1 MYNEIEPF
9 AAQWLRNLEAK
20 RHIAPGRVE
29 TRSIA
34 ELQPNEI
41 DSPQFHAFAGI
52 GVWSHALRVAG
63 YDDAWNVWT
72 GSCPCQPFS
81 QAGRRAA
88 KSDARHLWPEWF
100 RLIRERRPRL
110 VLGEQVASPLGLG
123 WLDSVQADLEGEGY
137 AFGAVDLCAAGFSAP
152 HIRQRLYF
160 AAIRADG
167 MALSTQVGRG
177 WRSNEQE
184 HLDDRAHG
192 RWPEGKRFAES
203 RSAGDATLGMADHWR
218 EGRRQVGAVGGGR
231 GGGGGAQGVG
241 QRSLH
246 GGELGGRPLADAAD
260 LGRVGRQNG
269 ETGNGRDASRLQP
282 QRLRDARGLGHS
294 DIHGGWR
301 LGGTRTGAQGG
312 VGLWAVGD
320 GTGAS
325 GSVGRLG
332 DAGDAGPQGHGRL
345 VNLDGAQGRE
355 ASARHGPE
363 TGTSEWEWLYCRDG
377 KWRPTQPGLQPL
389 AHGATQR
396 VGRLRAYG
404 NAIEVRTA
412 TAFLQALKPQVED
425 FLRAP

>member
-9 AAQWLRNLEAK
+9 AAQWLRNLEAN
-20 RHIAPGRVE
+20 RHIAPGRID
-29 TRSIA
+29 TRSIT

-52 GVWSHALRVAG
+52 GVWSHALRIAG
-63 YDDAWNVWT
+63 YRDAWNVWT

-100 RLIRERRPRL
+100 RLIRERRPRV

-123 WLDSVQADLEGEGY
+123 WLDSVSTDLEGEGY
-137 AFGAVDLCAAGFSAP
+137 AFGASDLCAAGFSAP

-160 AAIRADG
+160 GAIRSDG
-167 MALSTQVGRG
+167 L
-177 WRSNEQE
+177 
-184 HLDDRAHG
+184 AH
-192 RWPEGKRFAES
+192 
-203 RSAGDATLGMADHWR
+203 HHQ
-218 EGRRQVGAVGGGR
+218 GRRQEFAQARVHVQGQCGNDTDGR
-231 GGGGGAQGVG
+231 GE
-241 QRSLH
+241 S
-246 GGELGGRPLADAAD
+246 
-260 LGRVGRQNG
+260 
-269 ETGNGRDASRLQP
+269 
-282 QRLRDARGLGHS
+282 RGLGHS
-294 DIHGGWR
+294 DLHGGWWN
-301 LGGTRTGAQGG
+301 GRTGTGSKGG
-312 VGLWAVGD
+312 VGLRAVSD

-325 GSVGRLG
+325 GSA
-332 DAGDAGPQGHGRL
+332 D
-345 VNLDGAQGRE
+345 
-355 ASARHGPE
+355 
-363 TGTSEWEWLYCRDG
+363 WEWLYCRDG

>member
-1 MYNEIEPF
+1 MTYNELDPF
-9 AAQWLRNLEAK
+9 AAQWLRNLEAAG
-20 RHIAPGRVE
+20 HIAAGSID
-29 TRSIA
+29 TRSIT
-34 ELQPNEI
+34 EIQPNEI

-100 RLIRERRPRL
+100 RLIRERRPR
-110 VLGEQVASPLGLG
+110 VVVGEQVASPLGLG

-137 AFGAVDLCAAGFSAP
+137 AVGAVDICAAGFAAP

-160 AAIRADG
+160 AAIRSDGLAHHHQQGLRQLGSLVPQDGYASSGPDADG
-167 MALSTQVGRG
+167 RG
-177 WRSNEQE
+177 
-184 HLDDRAHG
+184 
-192 RWPEGKRFAES
+192 
-203 RSAGDATLGMADHWR
+203 ATLGMAD
-218 EGRRQVGAVGGGR
+218 
-231 GGGGGAQGVG
+231 
-241 QRSLH
+241 S
-246 GGELGGRPLADAAD
+246 ADF
-260 LGRVGRQNG
+260 GRVGRWTG
-269 ETGNGRDASRLQP
+269 ETSNGRDASWLQP

-294 DIHGGWR
+294 DVHGGQW
-301 LGGTRTGAQGG
+301 
-312 VGLWAVGD
+312 VGHARGPE
-320 GTGAS
+320 GQ
-325 GSVGRLG
+325 GRLG
-332 DAGDAGPQGHGRL
+332 DAGDEGPQRHGRL

-355 ASARHGPE
+355 ASTRHGPE
-363 TGTSEWEWLYCRDG
+363 TSESSWGWLYCRDG

-389 AHGATQR
+389 AHGAPQR

-404 NAIEVRTA
+404 NAIERRTA

>member
-9 AAQWLRNLEAK
+9 AAQWLRNLEAN
-20 RHIAPGRVE
+20 RHIAPGRID
-29 TRSIA
+29 TRSIT

-52 GVWSHALRVAG
+52 GVWSHALRIAG
-63 YDDAWNVWT
+63 YRDAWNVWT

-100 RLIRERRPRL
+100 RLIRERRPRV

-123 WLDSVQADLEGEGY
+123 WLDSVSTDLEGEGY
-137 AFGAVDLCAAGFSAP
+137 AFGASDLCAAGFSAP

-160 AAIRADG
+160 GAIRSDG
-167 MALSTQVGRG
+167 L
-177 WRSNEQE
+177 
-184 HLDDRAHG
+184 AH
-192 RWPEGKRFAES
+192 
-203 RSAGDATLGMADHWR
+203 HHQ
-218 EGRRQVGAVGGGR
+218 GRRQEFAQARVHVQGQCGNDTDGR
-231 GGGGGAQGVG
+231 GE
-241 QRSLH
+241 S
-246 GGELGGRPLADAAD
+246 
-260 LGRVGRQNG
+260 
-269 ETGNGRDASRLQP
+269 
-282 QRLRDARGLGHS
+282 RGLGHS
-294 DIHGGWR
+294 DLHGGWWN
-301 LGGTRTGAQGG
+301 GRTGTGSKGG
-312 VGLWAVGD
+312 VGLRAVSD

-325 GSVGRLG
+325 GSAGRLG
-332 DAGDAGPQGHGRL
+332 DACDACDAGPQGFTRHVNHGDQPRRL
-345 VNLDGAQGRE
+345 DPQ
-355 ASARHGPE
+355 SSGPTPK
-363 TGTSEWEWLYCRDG
+363 TGPADWEWLYCRDG